1 MSKIRKNKLA
11 IFLFMFP
18 ATVLFIVIIIAP
30 IGMSGYYSLLDWD
43 GMTKGT
49 FVGLQNYKELFSSN
63 SIGFLLALKNAF
75 LLAILS
81 TAAALPI
88 SLMLALVLAKGIR
101 GERFFVSALFVPTLI
116 SSVVIGQLWSKIYNP
131 EYGILN
137 TVLRNLGLEELC
149 RTWLGDPDTALISVF
164 VVMLWQYMGYHML
177 LLYAGIKTIPPELR
191 EAATIDGASEWQVS
205 RYISIPM
212 VKSVIQMCVIFA
224 VVGAFKAFDLIYVLT
239 NGGPAHASEVPSTL
253 MINMIFG
260 RNRYGLGSS
269 IAVIIIFSCFFFAI
283 LIKKLFK
290 DKEEGE
296 KQ

>member
-1 MSKIRKNKLA
+1 MNKIHGNKLA

-18 ATVLFIVIIIAP
+18 AAVLFIVIIFAP
-30 IGMSGYYSLLDWD
+30 ILMSGYYSFLDWD
-43 GMTKGT
+43 GMSAGT
-49 FVGLQNYKELFSSN
+49 FIGLQNYIELISSN
-63 SIGFLLALKNAF
+63 SIGFVLTLKNAF

-81 TAAALPI
+81 TVIVLPI
-88 SLMLALVLAKGIR
+88 SLFLALVLAKGIR
-101 GERFFVSALFVPTLI
+101 GERLFVSALFVPSLI

-137 TVLRNLGLEELC
+137 VVLRSIGLDELC
-149 RTWLGDPDTALISVF
+149 KTWLGDPDTALISVF
-164 VVMLWQYMGYHML
+164 IVMLWQYMGYHML
-177 LLYAGIKTIPPELR
+177 LLYAGVKTIPPELR
-191 EAATIDGASEWQVS
+191 EAATIDGASNWQIS

-212 VKSVIQMCVIFA
+212 IKPVIQMCVIFS

-260 RNRYGLGSS
+260 RNRYGLGSA

-283 LIKKLFK
+283 LIKQLFRT
-290 DKEEGE
+290 KEER
-296 KQ
+296 